1 MSFQHAH
8 RGFCML
14 KVLSAII
21 SFFIISTFGVF
32 AQQLPDL
39 GGVAVNV
46 EVADGEATTGNIL
59 SITKEG
65 LKRSQSEFDI
75 QMYGIIVEAPVL
87 SVAPRT
93 DSTKAVLSSG
103 IGDVKV
109 SAEAGVIEVGDYITS
124 SAKSGVGK
132 KANSSGYVL
141 GKALG
146 NYDDTSKD
154 GAVSV
159 DINIGFVDISGGK
172 AGGATERLANTLIE
186 LLQNPQQLPNLLR
199 YIVAFL
205 IALFTFIGSTFS
217 FIKFMSAGIT
227 AIGRNPL
234 AKGTIIAGM
243 VLAGTVIS
251 VLTIAGFATAAFIL
265 GLDKLWQSLF

>member
-1 MSFQHAH
+1 
-8 RGFCML
+8 ML
-14 KVLSAII
+14 KTLPAII
-21 SFFIISTFGVF
+21 LFFTMLPFTVF

-39 GGVAVNV
+39 GGVAVNA
-46 EVADGEATTGNIL
+46 EVADGETTAGHII

-65 LKRSQSEFDI
+65 LKRSESEFDI
-75 QMYGIIVEAPVL
+75 QMYGVIIEAPVL
-87 SVAPRT
+87 SVAPRG
-93 DSTKAVLSSG
+93 DNTKAVLSSG
-103 IGDVKV
+103 IADVKV
-109 SAEAGVIEVGDYITS
+109 TAEGGAIEVGDYITS
-124 SAKSGVGK
+124 SQKPGVGK

-146 NYDDTSKD
+146 RYDDTSNE
-154 GAVSV
+154 GVISV
-159 DINIGFVDISGGK
+159 EINIGFVDVTGGRP
-172 AGGATERLANTLIE
+172 GGTAEKLTNTLIE

-243 VLAGTVIS
+243 VLAGVVIS

-265 GLDKLWQSLF
+265 GLDKVWQSLF

>member
-1 MSFQHAH
+1 
-8 RGFCML
+8 ML
-14 KVLSAII
+14 KVLPAII
-21 SFFIISTFGVF
+21 SFFIVSTFGVF

-39 GGVAVNV
+39 GGVAVNA
-46 EVADGEATTGNIL
+46 EVADGEAAAGHIL

-65 LKRSQSEFDI
+65 LKRSEVEFDI
-75 QMYGIIVEAPVL
+75 QMYGVIVEAPVL
-87 SVAPRT
+87 SVAPRG
-93 DSTKAVLSSG
+93 DNTKAVLSSG
-103 IGDVKV
+103 IANVKV
-109 SAEAGVIEVGDYITS
+109 TTEGGAIEIGDYITS
-124 SAKSGVGK
+124 SVKPGIGK

-146 NYDDTSKD
+146 KYDDTSKD
-154 GAVSV
+154 GVVSV
-159 DINIGFVDISGGK
+159 EINIGFVDISGGR

-199 YIVAFL
+199 YVVAFL

-243 VLAGTVIS
+243 VLAGVVIS

>member
-1 MSFQHAH
+1 
-8 RGFCML
+8 ML
-14 KVLSAII
+14 KTAAFAILL
-21 SFFIISTFGVF
+21 FISTFGVF

-39 GGVAVNV
+39 GGVAVNA
-46 EVADGEATTGNIL
+46 EVADGEASVGDIL
-59 SITKEG
+59 SITKDG
-65 LKRSQSEFDI
+65 LKRSSGEFDI
-75 QMYGIIVEAPVL
+75 QMYGVIVEAPVL

-103 IGDVKV
+103 IADVKV
-109 SAEAGVIEVGDYITS
+109 TAEGGAIDVGDYVTS

-146 NYDDTSKD
+146 RYDDTSKD
-154 GAVSV
+154 GVITV
-159 DINIGFVDISGGK
+159 EVNIGFVDISGGR

-243 VLAGTVIS
+243 VLAGVVIS

-265 GLDKLWQSLF
+265 GLDKVWQSLF

>member
-1 MSFQHAH
+1 
-8 RGFCML
+8 ML
-14 KVLSAII
+14 KVLPLII
-21 SFFIISTFGVF
+21 SFFIVSTFGVL

-46 EVADGEATTGNIL
+46 EVADADASSGDII

-65 LKRSQSEFDI
+65 LKRSATEFDI
-75 QMYGIIVEAPVL
+75 QMYGVIIEAPVL
-87 SVAPRT
+87 SVAPRG
-93 DSTKAVLSSG
+93 DNTKAVLSSG
-103 IGDVKV
+103 IADVKV
-109 SAEAGVIEVGDYITS
+109 TAEGGAIEIGDYITS
-124 SAKSGVGK
+124 SAKLGVGK

-146 NYDDTSKD
+146 RYDDISKD
-154 GAVSV
+154 GVISV
-159 DINIGFVDISGGK
+159 EANIGFVDV
-172 AGGATERLANTLIE
+172 AGGRPGGTAEKLANTLIE

-234 AKGTIIAGM
+234 AKGTIIVGM
-243 VLAGTVIS
+243 VLAGVVIS

-265 GLDKLWQSLF
+265 GLDKVWQSLF